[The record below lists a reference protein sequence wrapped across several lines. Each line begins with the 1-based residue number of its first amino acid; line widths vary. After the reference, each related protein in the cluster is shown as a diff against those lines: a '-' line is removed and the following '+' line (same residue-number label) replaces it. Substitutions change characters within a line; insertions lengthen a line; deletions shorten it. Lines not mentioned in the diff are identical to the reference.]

1 MAGVVPHPPSM
12 CSQNSLSVGYGDL
25 CPSTRQGQIFT
36 IFFAMYGIAILGI
49 FLGILGDMMV
59 ERHQKQQKGTMQIAR
74 QKYLQTFQHGMYQ
87 PGTHPRLVP
96 TDEEGS
102 SEESGCRQL
111 KKGFKTFFYV
121 FLDQL
126 WILLILIAVAVPVIL
141 IEEWSIVKGVYW
153 MVITGTTIGLG
164 DETPTHPV
172 SKGLC
177 ILYIPLAVYSVG
189 RFLGLIATT
198 FLDRRSSKAEE
209 KFLNRA
215 LTLSDI
221 KRMDL
226 DNQGGVSR
234 EEFLVYMLVTLQKV
248 DEEDISDIIDTFQK
262 LDTTGDGV
270 LTSEDLVAGFRRTQ
284 RLSTSSRS
292 WTSTR

>member
-1 MAGVVPHPPSM
+1 
-12 CSQNSLSVGYGDL
+12 L
-25 CPSTRQGQIFT
+25 
-36 IFFAMYGIAILGI
+36 YGIAILGI
-49 FLGILGDMMV
+49 FLGILGDMVV
-59 ERHQKQQKGTMQIAR
+59 ERQHKHQNVTMENAR
-74 QKYLQTFQHGMYQ
+74 RKYLQTFQHGMYQ
-87 PGTHPRLVP
+87 AGNHPRLAP

-102 SEESGCRQL
+102 TEESVVPTL
-111 KKGFKTFFYV
+111 KTGFRAFLAI
-121 FLDQL
+121 FLDHM
-126 WILLILIAVAVPVIL
+126 WALLILVPVAIPVIV
-141 IEEWSIVKGVYW
+141 IEEWGIIKGIYW

-164 DETPTHPV
+164 DETPTHPL
-172 SKGLC
+172 SKALC

-209 KFLNRA
+209 KFLSRA

-248 DEEDISDIIDTFQK
+248 EEEDINEIINVFQK
-262 LDTTGDGV
+262 LDKTGDGV
-270 LTSEDLVAGFRRTQ
+270 LTSEDLVAGIRRTKI
-284 RLSTSSRS
+284 LSSSLRS
-292 WTSTR
+292 SGSTRC